1 MLYTQTLYQHPE
13 ILLQHLIRF
22 DTTNPPGDE
31 AELIRF
37 IAGHFNALGIE
48 TTLYEKFSNRPNL
61 VARLKGTGSAPPLL
75 LYGHVD
81 VVTTEGQKWTHPPFS
96 GDIHDGFIWGRGAL
110 DMKGGVAMLVAS
122 FMRAKAENLS
132 LAGDLILCLVTDEEA
147 GGDAGA
153 KFMVNEHPELFAGVK
168 YAIGEF
174 GGFPIPI
181 AGKTFYPIM
190 TAERQLCAIRAII
203 RGPAGHGSSPIAGSA
218 TARLAHF
225 LLALDKT
232 PLPIHITPT
241 AQKMVETIAANV
253 TDDLRPIFLALLNP
267 QTADE
272 ALNQMGDL
280 KRLFNSPLRNTA
292 TPTILRGGN
301 KINVIPAEITVDMDG
316 RILPGM
322 TPEIFLGQLRAVVGD
337 DVELQVTNFEHGP
350 NTHDMGLYDLLA
362 EELRY
367 ADETAIAMPYLLSGV
382 TDARFFAQLGIQT
395 YGYLPMKLPIGF
407 SFATTIHA
415 ADERIP
421 VEAVGF
427 GTDIIYRVLGRYA
440 G

>member
-1 MLYTQTLYQHPE
+1 MTDTTDLYQHPE
-13 ILLQHLIRF
+13 TLLQHLIRF

-31 AELIRF
+31 SALVHF
-37 IAGHFNALGIE
+37 VAGHLNALGIE
-48 TTLYEKFSNRPNL
+48 TTLYEKFPNRPNL
-61 VARLKGTGSAPPLL
+61 VARLQGTGSAPPLL

-96 GDIHDGFIWGRGAL
+96 GEIHNGFIWGRGAL
-110 DMKGGVAMLVAS
+110 DMKGGVAMLVAA
-122 FMRAKAENLS
+122 FMRAKAENLP

-153 KFMVNEHPELFAGVK
+153 KFMMEEHPEVFAGVK

-190 TAERQLCAIRAII
+190 TSERQLCPIRAII

-232 PLPIHITPT
+232 PLPIHLTPI
-241 AQKMVETIAANV
+241 AQKMIETIASNV
-253 TDDLRPIFLALLNP
+253 PDDMRPTFLALLNP

-272 ALNQMGDL
+272 ALNQLGDL
-280 KRLFNSPLRNTA
+280 KRLFNSPLRNTV

-301 KINVIPAEITVDMDG
+301 KINVIPSEIIVEMDG
-316 RILPGM
+316 RILPTM
-322 TPEIFLGQLRAVVGD
+322 TPEIFLSQIQAVVGD
-337 DVELQVTNFEHGP
+337 DIELQVMTFELGP

-362 EELRY
+362 EELHH
-367 ADETAIAMPYLLSGV
+367 ADDTAIAMPYLLSGV

-395 YGYLPMKLPIGF
+395 YGYLPMKLPQGF
-407 SFATTIHA
+407 NFATTIHA

-421 VEAVGF
+421 VDAVGF

>member
-1 MLYTQTLYQHPE
+1 MTDTTTLYQHPE

-31 AELIRF
+31 RPLMEFVAL
-37 IAGHFNALGIE
+37 HLNALGIE
-48 TTLYEKFSNRPNL
+48 THFYQKTPNRPNL
-61 VARLKGTGSAPPLL
+61 VARLRGAGSAPPLL

-81 VVTTEGQKWTHPPFS
+81 VVTTEGQQWTHPPFS
-96 GDIHDGFIWGRGAL
+96 GDIHEGFIWGRGAL
-110 DMKGGVAMLVAS
+110 DMKGGVAMLVAA

-147 GGDAGA
+147 GGEMGA
-153 KFMVNEHPELFAGVK
+153 KFMVEQHADLFEGVK

-174 GGFPIPI
+174 GGFPISI

-190 TAERQLCAIRAII
+190 VSERQLCPIRAII

-218 TARLAHF
+218 TVRLAHF
-225 LLALDKT
+225 LLALDRT
-232 PLPIHITPT
+232 PLPIHITPV
-241 AQKMVETIAANV
+241 AQKMIEIVAHNV
-253 TDDLRPIFLALLNP
+253 PDDMRPIFSALLHP
-267 QTADE
+267 QTADQ

-280 KRLFNSPLRNTA
+280 KRLFNSPLRNTVA
-292 TPTILRGGN
+292 PTMLRGGN

-322 TPEIFLGQLRAVVGD
+322 TPDIFLSEIRAVVGD
-337 DVELQVTNFEHGP
+337 DIELQVLTFEHGP
-350 NTHDMGLYDLLA
+350 TTSDMGLYDLLA
-362 EELRY
+362 DELRH
-367 ADETAIAMPYLLSGV
+367 ADPTAVPMPYLLSGV

-395 YGYLPMKLPIGF
+395 YGYLPMKLPEGF
-407 SFATTIHA
+407 NFASTIHA

-427 GTDIIYRVLGRYA
+427 GADIIYRVLVQYRG
-440 G
+440 